1 MKIFER
7 DSYLEPYKKIITERY
22 QQLIIAKE
30 NIAGYGN
37 TLSSAINNHL
47 FYGVHAEGKFR
58 VFREWAPNASDI
70 WVIGDFNGWKK
81 FDDWKMHK
89 VAGGKILE
97 NYSTASDGWTGDW
110 ELKVPL
116 DAAPHGALFK
126 WIVQWNNNGG
136 NDEGGG
142 KSEGE
147 RIPAY
152 ATRCVQDAETKI
164 FSAQI
169 WDPEKP
175 YKWKNKFDGLKAER
189 KYPLVYEAHIGMS
202 GEKEGIATF
211 ADFKNNVLP
220 RIKKLGYNT
229 LQIMAL
235 QEHPY
240 YGSFGYQVSS
250 FFALS
255 SRFGTPEEFKSLV
268 DCAHS
273 MGIAVVMDI
282 VHSHAVKNEVE
293 GLSNFDGTKTLYFH
307 DGPKGEHPA
316 WGTRCFD
323 YGKTQTLFFL
333 LSNCKFWMQEYHL
346 DGFRFDGITSM
357 MYWDHGLGKAFTSY
371 DDYFNGN
378 SDSDAIT
385 YLGLANILIHEIN
398 PQAIT
403 IAEDVSGMPGL
414 AAPQREYG
422 VGFDFRM
429 SMGVADHWIKW
440 IKEQKDENWNVG
452 DMYWE
457 LTRKRSD
464 EKTISYA
471 ECHDQAMV
479 GDKTIIFR
487 LMDKEMYDK
496 MNLDSQSLVI
506 DRGIA
511 LHKMI
516 RLLTISTAGDGYL
529 NFMGNEFGHPE
540 WIDFPREGNNWSYF
554 YARRQWSL
562 CDNKLLRYGL
572 LNNFDTAMISLFR
585 SKNIFS
591 AAPVSLYNDIHSQVI
606 ILSRGKYLFAF
617 NFSPVNSFRKYMCS
631 TGQAAS
637 EGAKWKQVLDTDW
650 KEFNGFERND
660 RRVVHK
666 EEFGADVQGN
676 GKIELYLPSRT
687 AQVLTNI

>member
-1 MKIFER
+1 MRIFER

-22 QQLIIAKE
+22 QRLIIAKE
-30 NIAGYGN
+30 TIAGYGN
-37 TLSSAINNHL
+37 TLSSAVNNHL
-47 FYGVHAEGKFR
+47 FYGVHAEKNFR
-58 VFREWAPNASDI
+58 VFREWAPNASNI

-81 FDDWKMHK
+81 FDDWKMYK
-89 VAGGKILE
+89 IAGGRILE
-97 NYSTASDGWTGDW
+97 SYATAADGWSGDW
-110 ELKVPL
+110 ELKVPI
-116 DAAPHGALFK
+116 DSAPHGSLFK
-126 WIVQWNNNGG
+126 WIVQWNNSGG
-136 NDEGGG
+136 NDESGGT
-142 KSEGE
+142 SEGE

-152 ATRCVQDAETKI
+152 ATRCVQDAATKI

-169 WDPEKP
+169 WDPAKP
-175 YKWKNKFDGLKAER
+175 YKWRYKFEGEKSER
-189 KYPLVYEAHIGMS
+189 KNPLVYEAHIGMS
-202 GEKEGIATF
+202 GEKEGIAIF
-211 ADFKNNVLP
+211 ADFKKDVLP

-255 SRFGTPEEFKSLV
+255 SRFGTPEDFKSLV
-268 DCAHS
+268 DTAHS

-307 DGPKGEHPA
+307 AGPRGEHPA

-323 YGKTQTLFFL
+323 YGKPQTIFFL

-357 MYWDHGLGKAFTSY
+357 IYRDHGLGKSFTSY
-371 DDYFNGN
+371 EDYFNAN
-378 SDSDAIT
+378 VDDDAIT
-385 YLGLANILIHEIN
+385 YLGLANILVHEIKHE
-398 PQAIT
+398 AIT
-403 IAEDVSGMPGL
+403 IAEDMSGMPGL
-414 AAPQREYG
+414 AAPRAEYG
-422 VGFDFRM
+422 TGFDFRM

-440 IKEQKDENWNVG
+440 IKELPDEQWNVG

-457 LTRKRSD
+457 LVRKRED

-487 LMDKEMYDK
+487 LLDKEMYDK
-496 MNLDSQSLVI
+496 MNLTSKSLVI

-516 RLLTISTAGDGYL
+516 RLLTIATAGDGYL

-562 CDNKLLRYGL
+562 CDNKLLRYSS
-572 LNNFDTAMISLFR
+572 LNNFDAAMISLFR
-585 SKNIFS
+585 SGEILCS
-591 AAPVSLYNDIHSQVI
+591 RPVSIYNDIQNQVI

-617 NFSPVNSFRKYMCS
+617 NFSPSGSYEKYICS
-631 TGQAAS
+631 TGAAAR
-637 EGAKWKQVLDTDW
+637 EGAKWQQVLDTDW
-650 KEFNGFERND
+650 KEFDGFERNE
-660 RRVVHK
+660 RKVAHK
-666 EEFGADVQGN
+666 EEFGADESGR
-676 GKIELYLPSRT
+676 GKISLYLPSRT
-687 AQVLTNI
+687 AQVLRMM